1 MKVVVIEEKVFEDLL
16 SSIEMFVHKFE
27 QSEKRL
33 GRWLDTHEVCALLN
47 LSKRTVQSLRASGK
61 LPSTQ
66 ICKKNYYKPEDIEK
80 LLKER
85 NDES

>member
-16 SSIEMFVHKFE
+16 SSIE
-27 QSEKRL
+27 
-33 GRWLDTHEVCALLN
+33 
-47 LSKRTVQSLRASGK
+47 
-61 LPSTQ
+61 
-66 ICKKNYYKPEDIEK
+66 NYYKPEDIEK

>member
-1 MKVVVIEEKVFEDLL
+1 MKVVIIEEKVFEDLL

-27 QSEKRL
+27 QTLNSESEKRL

-47 LSKRTVQSLRASGK
+47 LSKR
-61 LPSTQ
+61 TQ

>member
-27 QSEKRL
+27 QTLNSESEKRL

-47 LSKRTVQSLRASGK
+47 LSKRTVQSLRAEWEVAFYANM
-61 LPSTQ
+61 Q
-66 ICKKNYYKPEDIEK
+66 EE
-80 LLKER
+80 LL
-85 NDES
+85 